1 MATNKEKLLKGIKI
15 LAISLLVSFVAIY
28 LISFSFVNKFYTI
41 SVLGILIM
49 LFAIYLIYKG
59 INTVIK
65 GIFNDK

>member
-49 LFAIYLIYKG
+49 FFAIFLIYKG

>member
-49 LFAIYLIYKG
+49 FFAIYLIYKG